1 MCPVR
6 RMKSGFGGSSLQQK
20 GETGYYFGPFGGR
33 YVPETLIHA
42 LEELENAY
50 ERYRNDPEFV
60 EEFNAL
66 AKDFVGRPTPLM
78 LAERLTGKWGGANVW
93 FKREDLAHTGAH
105 KINNTLGQILLADRM
120 DKRRIIAETGAGQ
133 HGVAT
138 ATVAALYGKECVV
151 YMGEEDTRR
160 QKLNVVRMKLLGAEV
175 RPVSSGSM
183 TLKDAVNE
191 AIRDWVTNVEDTH
204 YILGSVVGPAPYP
217 KIVRDFQTVIG
228 KEIELQA
235 RERFGRNP
243 DAIVACVG
251 AGSNAIGA
259 FYPFIE
265 RESVRLVGV
274 EAAGRGLSSGKHGAS
289 LAEGRLGVL
298 HGALSYVLQTEE
310 GQIREAHSISAGL
323 DYPSVG
329 PEHSY
334 LKDESL
340 AEYASVTDEEALE
353 AFQTCSR
360 LEGIIPALETAHAIS
375 YAEKVA
381 KELGPGANLVVNL
394 SGRGDKDVEVA
405 ADALHIDAR
414 EAEKVSRDGER
425 EVASGLSGRARGA

>member
-1 MCPVR
+1 VR
-6 RMKSGFGGSSLQQK
+6 QK
-20 GETGYYFGPFGGR
+20 AEKRDYFGPFGGR

-42 LEELENAY
+42 LEELEEAY

-60 EEFNAL
+60 EELDAL
-66 AKDFVGRPTPLM
+66 SRDFVGRPTPLM
-78 LAERLTGKWGGANVW
+78 FASRLTKRWGGANVW

-105 KINNTLGQILLADRM
+105 KINNTVGQILLADRM

-160 QKLNVVRMKLLGAEV
+160 QRLNVVRMKLLGAEV
-175 RPVSSGSM
+175 VPVLSGSR

-204 YILGSVVGPAPYP
+204 YIIGSVVGPSPYP
-217 KIVRDFQTVIG
+217 RVVRDFQTIIG
-228 KEIELQA
+228 REMEAQS
-235 RERFGRNP
+235 RERFGGDP

-259 FYPFIE
+259 FHPFVG
-265 RESVRLVGV
+265 REGVRLVGV
-274 EAAGRGLSSGKHGAS
+274 EAAGRGLSTGEHGAS

-298 HGALSYVLQTEE
+298 HGALSYVLQTEA

-323 DYPSVG
+323 DYPATG
-329 PEHSY
+329 PEHAY
-334 LKDESL
+334 LKDEGL

-353 AFQTCSR
+353 AFTLCSR
-360 LEGIIPALETAHAIS
+360 LEGIIPALESAHAIF

-381 KELGPGANLVVNL
+381 KELGPGKNLLINL
-394 SGRGDKDVEVA
+394 SGRGDKDVEVVA
-405 ADALHIDAR
+405 EALGISSDEEVDATEDSEPNATTSS
-414 EAEKVSRDGER
+414 EAEEVS
-425 EVASGLSGRARGA
+425 S